1 MFKAGQ
7 SAEQIDQILLNDSGA
22 AKTTIS
28 YDDVLAQD
36 YRKFNETGRLVTG
49 GQPCTFGY
57 FLDQRTVTDKAIAEA
72 LTWAVPYE
80 DQIVAAGLIPDVNA
94 VPDPEPHAAGRARS

>member
-1 MFKAGQ
+1 MFKAGHQ
-7 SAEQIDQILLNDSGA
+7 SEQIDQILLNDSGE

-49 GQPCTFGY
+49 GQPCTY
-57 FLDQRTVTDKAIAEA
+57 FYALDQRTVPDKVDRRGTD
-72 LTWAVPYE
+72 L
-80 DQIVAAGLIPDVNA
+80 GLPLRRPDRR
-94 VPDPEPHAAGRARS
+94 HRA